1 MIQTIRPASL
11 LQPRAVLFDFDGTL
25 SLIRSGW
32 MDVMIPMMV
41 EILADLRTGESEAD
55 LTLTVEEFVWRLTG
69 KDTIY
74 QMIALAEEVQKRGG
88 TALDPVAY
96 KGRFLDLQTHVIAD
110 REDDVR
116 ERRCPTDRYLVP
128 GARALL
134 DDLRAR
140 GLTMYLTG
148 GTDESSVRA
157 EADLLEVSR
166 YFNGGIYGTTD
177 DPELFTK
184 RMLVQRIVTP
194 IEGPQLLGFGDGFV
208 EIEEVKLAGGVAVG
222 VATDEPACRFVDDW
236 KQDRLIGAG
245 ADYII
250 PNYLCREELLQALFP

>member
-1 MIQTIRPASL
+1 
-11 LQPRAVLFDFDGTL
+11 TL
-25 SLIRSGW
+25 
-32 MDVMIPMMV
+32 V
-41 EILADLRTGESEAD
+41 
-55 LTLTVEEFVWRLTG
+55 VEEFVWRLTG

-74 QMIALAEEVQKRGG
+74 QMITLGEEVQKRGG

-96 KGRFLDLQTHVIAD
+96 KGRFLDLQAHVIAD

-116 ERRCPTDRYLVP
+116 GRMCAPDRSLVP
-128 GARALL
+128 GSRALL
-134 DDLRAR
+134 DDLQAR

-148 GTDESSVRA
+148 GTDASSVKTEA
-157 EADLLEVSR
+157 ELLDVSR
-166 YFNGGIYGTTD
+166 YFNGGIFGTTD

-222 VATDEPACRFVDDW
+222 VATDEPGCRFVDDW
-236 KQDRLIGAG
+236 EQARADRGGAG
-245 ADYII
+245 L
-250 PNYLCREELLQALFP
+250 N